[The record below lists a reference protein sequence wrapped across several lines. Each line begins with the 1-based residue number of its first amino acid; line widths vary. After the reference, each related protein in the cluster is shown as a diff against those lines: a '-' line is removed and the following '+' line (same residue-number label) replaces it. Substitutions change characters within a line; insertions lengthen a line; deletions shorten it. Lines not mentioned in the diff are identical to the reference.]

1 VTGWLIPDWPAPARI
16 GCAVTLRSGGV
27 STGPYASWNLAT
39 HVGDDPEHVAENRRR
54 LRQYLALP
62 AEPAWLN
69 QVHGDHI
76 VEIAP
81 GRRGT
86 PTADASFSRRPGVV
100 CAVLTADCLPVLLTD
115 GRTVAAVHAGW
126 RGLAAGLLDRA
137 LTQIPWHRLPLA
149 WLGPAIGP
157 DAFEVGDE
165 VRTAFLTR
173 DPTLARAF
181 RPHRGRWLADLYHIA
196 RRILQTGGVAEIF
209 GGDFCTYTDSARFFS
224 HRRDG
229 VCGRQATLIWR
240 RA

>member
-1 VTGWLIPDWPAPARI
+1 MTGWLIPDWPAPARI

-126 RGLAAGLLDRA
+126 RGLAAGILDRA